1 MNIMNVMPQLSLSE
15 SGPVNERGESVHFRQ
30 GDLDGACGPYS
41 LLMALVT
48 NGIIRR
54 EEASYMGLRDG
65 RTRLGKFHNR
75 LAEFGGLISNGTDEF
90 ELDWLGECFSRQIE
104 IEIME
109 GNTRAMVEQL
119 VNAIRQGR
127 SSIVGVDWP
136 GGEGHWLLVVGY
148 QGKLVDQG
156 SDGSKIECTHLLCL
170 DPFCEAPKV
179 SLWNAVLE
187 VQTADG
193 LVPNAGR
200 FPSNY
205 WSGSTP
211 SKCKITNAL
220 AILKRR

>member
-1 MNIMNVMPQLSLSE
+1 
-15 SGPVNERGESVHFRQ
+15 
-30 GDLDGACGPYS
+30 
-41 LLMALVT
+41 
-48 NGIIRR
+48 
-54 EEASYMGLRDG
+54 MGLRDG

-109 GNTRAMVEQL
+109 GDTRAMVEQL
-119 VNAIRQGR
+119 VNAIRQGH

-148 QGKLVDQG
+148 QG

-170 DPFCEAPKV
+170 APFCEAPKV

-200 FPSNY
+200 FPSNH

-220 AILKRR
+220 AIVKRRYPAIRSTWSSGKVESIALRGTPSV